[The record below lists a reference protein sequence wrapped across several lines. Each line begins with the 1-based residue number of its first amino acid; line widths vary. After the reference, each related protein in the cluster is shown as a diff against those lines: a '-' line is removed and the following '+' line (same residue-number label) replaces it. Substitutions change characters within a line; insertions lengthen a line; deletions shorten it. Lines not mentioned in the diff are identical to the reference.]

1 MQLFY
6 IPKNKY
12 TTLEGEEFFHCIK
25 VLRKKETD
33 KIFFTDGSGN
43 LFSSIIKKINKH
55 SCELDNIEKIKSIQ
69 KENNIEVAVSIIKSQ
84 NRLEWMVEKL
94 SEIGISRITFVL
106 SENSEKKKLKYDRII
121 KKTISALK
129 QCNSLF
135 LTDIQELILL
145 EDYLKKTSN
154 IKNKFFADLN
164 SNNILKKPINKE
176 KSLILIGP
184 EGDFSNTE
192 KDLILKNNFKS
203 ISLGSSILRTE
214 TAAIVGGFMLRNF

>member
-1 MQLFY
+1 LQLFY

-164 SNNILKKPINKE
+164 SNNIFKKPINKE

>member
-1 MQLFY
+1 LQLFY